1 MLLYSIS
8 LIGLLLL
15 SCIVQ
20 QFLTSISSWYDARIL
35 ILPLIVLC
43 GSVTVSTGIMLI
55 LAYLGGFLWDAQQ
68 ILSVTQGDP
77 IVYQNSPDSLQFGYS
92 VVLYT
97 LMGFLMQGI
106 RPIFREG
113 KWYLSA
119 ILAGVSIFLYL
130 FVEYLL
136 RGFVGGG
143 FHQNDGMIQQI
154 WATSVLTMLLSPL
167 IFWILFRVADLCGHT
182 IHYKK

>member
-20 QFLTSISSWYDARIL
+20 QFLPSVSSWYDARIL

-106 RPIFREG
+106 RPIF
-113 KWYLSA
+113 
-119 ILAGVSIFLYL
+119 F
-130 FVEYLL
+130 F
-136 RGFVGGG
+136 F
-143 FHQNDGMIQQI
+143 
-154 WATSVLTMLLSPL
+154 
-167 IFWILFRVADLCGHT
+167 
-182 IHYKK
+182 

>member
-20 QFLTSISSWYDARIL
+20 QFLPSVSSWYDARFL

-77 IVYQNSPDSLQFGYS
+77 FVYLESMGE
-92 VVLYT
+92 T
-97 LMGFLMQGI
+97 LHLWVSHGREMTECIGI
-106 RPIFREG
+106 G
-113 KWYLSA
+113 
-119 ILAGVSIFLYL
+119 
-130 FVEYLL
+130 
-136 RGFVGGG
+136 
-143 FHQNDGMIQQI
+143 
-154 WATSVLTMLLSPL
+154 
-167 IFWILFRVADLCGHT
+167 
-182 IHYKK
+182 